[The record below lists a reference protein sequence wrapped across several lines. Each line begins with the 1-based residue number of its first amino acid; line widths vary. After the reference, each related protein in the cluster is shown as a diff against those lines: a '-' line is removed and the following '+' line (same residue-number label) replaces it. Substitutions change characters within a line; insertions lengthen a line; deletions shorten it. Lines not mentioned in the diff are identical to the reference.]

1 MGGEGGDSRSRRA
14 RWQLL
19 GVVGQ
24 ESQMEGEVGQ
34 EADGREPNGK
44 GE

>member
-1 MGGEGGDSRSRRA
+1 MAGCRRA

-24 ESQMEGEVGQ
+24 EEGIRGQ
-34 EADGREPNGK
+34 EFKMGAARGQTG
-44 GE
+44 G